1 MSQQNESE
9 GGLPIS
15 GADDQVGVVQDQSG
29 DLYRTTD
36 TPLQRIGHTAQ
47 YQNQLLLALAQ
58 PMVQASLAK
67 AGNLRMR
74 DVARLNMVSKEI
86 GLDPDRGL
94 QREVAFG
101 HFARL
106 RDYPYLY
113 RYDPVYDPAHG
124 FPPQAGIAFPGP
136 PAGFPA
142 RDFHYVQPLSFGDQT
157 NSNPTFPRP
166 AVMTPR
172 RAALRANDVGASHR
186 AADGADPSIPGA
198 RTHAHGTSMG
208 AAAAVSCI
216 WSAFALKALG
226 DSPIGHHRD
235 SRR

>member
-47 YQNQLLLALAQ
+47 YQNLLLLALTQ

-86 GLDPDRGL
+86 ARSEDRGL

-124 FPPQAGIAFPGP
+124 FPPQNGGIAFPGP

-157 NSNPTFPRP
+157 NSNPTFPQEWALAELKRLTP
-166 AVMTPR
+166 AACSAR
-172 RAALRANDVGASHR
+172 RAS
-186 AADGADPSIPGA
+186 
-198 RTHAHGTSMG
+198 
-208 AAAAVSCI
+208 
-216 WSAFALKALG
+216 
-226 DSPIGHHRD
+226 
-235 SRR
+235 